1 MPIRDLPH
9 FWTSEQVRQ
18 ILGRHDRRS
27 TLAIRLAAMAQGTA
41 TGGSAETGRRGDLNF
56 AAASPAITVRDSK
69 GGRSLVVPAHPELVE
84 AFHSIPK

>member
-9 FWTSEQVRQ
+9 SWTSEQVRQ

-41 TGGSAETGRRGDLNF
+41 TGGSAETGRRDLNF

-84 AFHSIPK
+84 AFRSIPK